1 MYINN
6 VKSGSEE
13 IGLRK
18 NLIIIAGPCVIESEE
33 HTIKMA
39 NALKQLANTYEL
51 NLIFKSSFDKA
62 NRSSIS
68 SYRGPGIE
76 KGLEIL
82 QKVKD
87 ETNLRLISDVHEVY
101 QVKQAAEVLDI
112 LQIPALLCRQ
122 TDLLLEC
129 GRSKKPINVK
139 KGQFLAPQDM
149 KQIVEKVMSTGNK
162 NIMLTERG
170 TTFGYNNLVIDFR
183 SLIIMRKIAPVIF
196 DCTHSVQL
204 PGAKGWCSSGERE
217 YVFPLLRAALAV
229 GVDGIF
235 MELHD
240 KPQNALCDGPN
251 MLNLD
256 EAREVFEYIKKFQ
269 DRGNAY
275 ERNY

>member
-101 QVKQAAEVLDI
+101 QVKQAAE
-112 LQIPALLCRQ
+112 
-122 TDLLLEC
+122 
-129 GRSKKPINVK
+129 GVK
-139 KGQFLAPQDM
+139 SQSMSIKGNFLHP
-149 KQIVEKVMSTGNK
+149 
-162 NIMLTERG
+162 
-170 TTFGYNNLVIDFR
+170 
-183 SLIIMRKIAPVIF
+183 KI
-196 DCTHSVQL
+196 
-204 PGAKGWCSSGERE
+204 
-217 YVFPLLRAALAV
+217 
-229 GVDGIF
+229 
-235 MELHD
+235 
-240 KPQNALCDGPN
+240 
-251 MLNLD
+251 
-256 EAREVFEYIKKFQ
+256 
-269 DRGNAY
+269 
-275 ERNY
+275 